1 MLLIPTARTY
11 LYPGHSR
18 KPGEGKDRSIH
29 TAEHV
34 GKPLCHPRGH
44 QGGTLPQESPSVS
57 REFRVLSA
65 LTATCRG
72 KVMSPET
79 KTSTLAGQTGAL
91 AAASYLGKPVFS
103 SLQHSHPAPLSILTM
118 APSTLVQ
125 HASKPN
131 TVTADG
137 RVTSV
142 LFCFFHDLFTLDSE
156 EWSFEK
162 GQRVTIESPNLEGEL
177 WPRGVRLWSSW
188 QATIATNSCLASNH
202 HPRSLSI

>member
-44 QGGTLPQESPSVS
+44 RGGTLPQESPSVS

-65 LTATCRG
+65 LTVTCRG

-79 KTSTLAGQTGAL
+79 KTSTLAGQTGGAG
-91 AAASYLGKPVFS
+91 S
-103 SLQHSHPAPLSILTM
+103 
-118 APSTLVQ
+118 
-125 HASKPN
+125 
-131 TVTADG
+131 
-137 RVTSV
+137 
-142 LFCFFHDLFTLDSE
+142 
-156 EWSFEK
+156 
-162 GQRVTIESPNLEGEL
+162 GEL
-177 WPRGVRLWSSW
+177 SRKASLLLPTTFTPSSS
-188 QATIATNSCLASNH
+188 QHPDHGTLR
-202 HPRSLSI
+202 PRSARF

>member
-1 MLLIPTARTY
+1 
-11 LYPGHSR
+11 
-18 KPGEGKDRSIH
+18 
-29 TAEHV
+29 
-34 GKPLCHPRGH
+34 
-44 QGGTLPQESPSVS
+44 
-57 REFRVLSA
+57 
-65 LTATCRG
+65 
-72 KVMSPET
+72 MSPET
-79 KTSTLAGQTGAL
+79 ETSTLAGQTGGGGAL

-118 APSTLVQ
+118 APSALVQ

-131 TVTADG
+131 TVTAYG

-142 LFCFFHDLFTLDSE
+142 LFCFFHDLLFTLDLE

-162 GQRVTIESPNLEGEL
+162 GHRVTTESPNLEGEL
-177 WPRGVRLWSSW
+177 WPQGVRLWSSW